1 MCFEFAREDVRARV
15 RNLVH
20 FRARIQSCRRQIVTT
35 VLDCVNAASA
45 ASTAST
51 LRRPTSSSTCADEFI
66 VVFFSWFRP
75 LETNRSFGVFD
86 ATCVQDC
93 FREHMSV
100 YSSFLILC
108 SAERCMRCNVWLK
121 GPRDKWCAT
130 QFLMRDIIRQALDI
144 IACPR

>member
-1 MCFEFAREDVRARV
+1 MCFEFAREDVSARV

-35 VLDCVNAASA
+35 VLDCVNAASV

-51 LRRPTSSSTCADEFI
+51 LTRSTSSFTCADEFI

-93 FREHMSV
+93 FREHMSE
-100 YSSFLILC
+100 YSFLILC
-108 SAERCMRCNVWLK
+108 SAERLHALQRLAQ
-121 GPRDKWCAT
+121 GPE
-130 QFLMRDIIRQALDI
+130 RQMVRNAVSH
-144 IACPR
+144 A